1 MNNNEYINQ
10 IQNSPVA
17 DVQNFAEPNYDNNA
31 KNQNSESE
39 TYKKQVQMMLAQE
52 FFNIEKMLREGRIT
66 QDQVAELTNQSIE
79 KAKELLL
86 NKQDSRIINNA
97 LDTTDFFNK
106 NGRLEVL
113 NYLKGLDANFDDNEV
128 NQITK
133 LVETVEQNAVKNY
146 LDNLRHGENFEREN
160 AEAKQKLNTIAQNAT
175 TASPYQRLFTRADI
189 GKMSTAE
196 FLKNEKLIMDQLKKG
211 QIK

>member
-31 KNQNSESE
+31 KNQNNESE
-39 TYKKQVQMMLAQE
+39 TYKEQVQMMLAQE
-52 FFNIEKMLREGRIT
+52 FFNIEKMLREGKIT
-66 QDQVAELTNQSIE
+66 QDQVAALTNQSIE

-86 NKQDSRIINNA
+86 NKQDSRINKNA

-113 NYLKGLDANFDDNEV
+113 NYLKGLGTNFDNDEV